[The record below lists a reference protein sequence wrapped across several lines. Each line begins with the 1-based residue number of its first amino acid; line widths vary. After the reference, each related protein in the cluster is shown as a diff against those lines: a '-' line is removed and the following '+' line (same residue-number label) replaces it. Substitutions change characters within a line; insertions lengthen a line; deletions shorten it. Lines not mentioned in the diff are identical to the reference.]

1 MNREQKTEAIAE
13 IAEQIEQSQAVFA
26 IDYRGITVAEIAL
39 VRAQLG
45 AADASFRVVKNSL
58 TELAADKAGAEHL
71 KSLLEGPTALTFV
84 RGDAAAAAKA
94 ISTFNRET
102 DLLPFKGGIIDGEP
116 LEVEQ
121 IKIIARLPAR
131 EVLYGQLVGMVA
143 APVGG
148 LVRGLGGLIGGLAT
162 ALGQIQLQ
170 RADEPQPEAQV
181 VAEPEAAPETDADA
195 APETEAQAEEAPAAE
210 AESEAEAE
218 PEVEAEAEPEVE
230 AEAEAEEAPAEEAP
244 AEEASSDNEAD
255 ASA

>member
-1 MNREQKTEAIAE
+1 MNREQKIEAVDE

-26 IDYRGITVAEIAL
+26 IDYRGITVSEIAS

-71 KSLLEGPTALTFV
+71 KSLLQGPTALTFV

-102 DLLPFKGGIIDGEP
+102 DLLPFKGGIMDGEP

-170 RADEPQPEAQV
+170 RADEPQPEAQA
-181 VAEPEAAPETDADA
+181 VAEPEAAPEAEAEAAPEAEVAPEAEAEA
-195 APETEAQAEEAPAAE
+195 APET
-210 AESEAEAE
+210 
-218 PEVEAEAEPEVE
+218 
-230 AEAEAEEAPAEEAP
+230 EAEAEEAPTAEAEAEAEVEPEVEAEEAP

>member
-1 MNREQKTEAIAE
+1 MNREQKIEAVDE

-26 IDYRGITVAEIAL
+26 IDYRGITVSEIAS

-45 AADASFRVVKNSL
+45 EADASFRVVKNSL

-71 KSLLEGPTALTFV
+71 KTLLEGPTALTFV

-94 ISTFNRET
+94 IATFNRET
-102 DLLPFKGGIIDGEP
+102 DLLPFKGGIMDGEP

-170 RADEPQPEAQV
+170 RADEPQPEAQA
-181 VAEPEAAPETDADA
+181 VAEPEAAPEAEADA
-195 APETEAQAEEAPAAE
+195 APKTEAEAEEAPTAEAGAE
-210 AESEAEAE
+210 AEVE
-218 PEVEAEAEPEVE
+218 PEVEAEAET
-230 AEAEAEEAPAEEAP
+230 EEAPAEAP

>member
-1 MNREQKTEAIAE
+1 MNKEQKIEAVAQIAQ
-13 IAEQIEQSQAVFA
+13 QIEESQAVFA
-26 IDYRGITVAEIAL
+26 IDYRGVTVSQIAS

-45 AADASFRVVKNSL
+45 EVDASFRVVKNSL

-116 LEVEQ
+116 IEVEQ

-131 EVLYGQLVGMVA
+131 EVLYGQLVGIVA
-143 APVGG
+143 APLGG
-148 LVRGLGGLIGGLAT
+148 LVRGLGGLIGGLAV
-162 ALGQIQLQ
+162 ALGQIQAQ
-170 RADEPQPEAQV
+170 RADEPQPEPQPEA
-181 VAEPEAAPETDADA
+181 VAEPAAEVEPEAVAAP
-195 APETEAQAEEAPAAE
+195 E
-210 AESEAEAE
+210 AESEAEPEGEAE
-218 PEVEAEAEPEVE
+218 AATEPEAEAEG
-230 AEAEAEEAPAEEAP
+230 
-244 AEEASSDNEAD
+244 EASSDNEAD

>member
-1 MNREQKTEAIAE
+1 MNKEQKIEAVAE

-26 IDYRGITVAEIAL
+26 IDYRGITVSEIAL

-45 AADASFRVVKNSL
+45 EADASFRVVKNSL

-71 KSLLEGPTALTFV
+71 KSLLQGPTALTFV
-84 RGDAAAAAKA
+84 RGDAAAAAKT

-102 DLLPFKGGIIDGEP
+102 ELLPFKGGIIDGEP
-116 LEVEQ
+116 IEVEQ

-170 RADEPQPEAQV
+170 RADEPQPEAEAA
-181 VAEPEAAPETDADA
+181 AEPEAAPEAEA
-195 APETEAQAEEAPAAE
+195 APEPEAALE
-210 AESEAEAE
+210 
-218 PEVEAEAEPEVE
+218 
-230 AEAEAEEAPAEEAP
+230 
-244 AEEASSDNEAD
+244 
-255 ASA
+255 

>member
-1 MNREQKTEAIAE
+1 MNKEQKIEAVAE

-26 IDYRGITVAEIAL
+26 IDYRGITVSEIAS

-71 KSLLEGPTALTFV
+71 KSLLQGPTALTFV
-84 RGDAAAAAKA
+84 RGDAAAAAKT

-102 DLLPFKGGIIDGEP
+102 ELLPFKGGIIDGEP
-116 LEVEQ
+116 IEVEQ

-170 RADEPQPEAQV
+170 RADEPQPEAEAA
-181 VAEPEAAPETDADA
+181 AEPEAAPEAEA
-195 APETEAQAEEAPAAE
+195 APETEAQAEEAPTAE
-210 AESEAEAE
+210 AEPEAEVE
-218 PEVEAEAEPEVE
+218 PEVEAEAET
-230 AEAEAEEAPAEEAP
+230 EEAP

>member
-1 MNREQKTEAIAE
+1 MNKEQKIEAVAE

-26 IDYRGITVAEIAL
+26 IDYRGITVSEIAL

-71 KSLLEGPTALTFV
+71 KTLLEGPTALTFV

-102 DLLPFKGGIIDGEP
+102 DLLPFKGGIMDGEP

-170 RADEPQPEAQV
+170 RADEPQPEAEAA
-181 VAEPEAAPETDADA
+181 AEPEAEAAPEAEGEA
-195 APETEAQAEEAPAAE
+195 APETEAPAEEAPTAE
-210 AESEAEAE
+210 AEAEAEVE
-218 PEVEAEAEPEVE
+218 PEVEAEAET
-230 AEAEAEEAPAEEAP
+230 EEAP

>member
-1 MNREQKTEAIAE
+1 MNKEQKIEAVAE

-26 IDYRGITVAEIAL
+26 IDYRGITVSEIAS

-58 TELAADKAGAEHL
+58 TELAADKAGAQHL
-71 KSLLEGPTALTFV
+71 KSLLQGPTALTFV
-84 RGDAAAAAKA
+84 RGDAAAAAKT

-102 DLLPFKGGIIDGEP
+102 DLLPFKGGIMDGEP

-170 RADEPQPEAQV
+170 RADEPQPEAEV
-181 VAEPEAAPETDADA
+181 AAEPEA
-195 APETEAQAEEAPAAE
+195 APETEAQAEEAPTA
-210 AESEAEAE
+210 
-218 PEVEAEAEPEVE
+218 E
-230 AEAEAEEAPAEEAP
+230 AEAEAEVEPEVGAEAETDEAP

>member
-1 MNREQKTEAIAE
+1 MNKEQKIEAVAE

-26 IDYRGITVAEIAL
+26 IDYRGITVSEIAL

-45 AADASFRVVKNSL
+45 EADASFRVVKNSL

-71 KSLLEGPTALTFV
+71 KSLLQGPTALTFV
-84 RGDAAAAAKA
+84 RGDAAAAAKT

-102 DLLPFKGGIIDGEP
+102 ELLPFKGGIIDGEP
-116 LEVEQ
+116 IEVEQ

-170 RADEPQPEAQV
+170 RADEPQPEAEAA
-181 VAEPEAAPETDADA
+181 AEPEAAPEAEEAPEAEA
-195 APETEAQAEEAPAAE
+195 APETEAQAEEAPTAE
-210 AESEAEAE
+210 AEPEAEVE
-218 PEVEAEAEPEVE
+218 PEVEAEAET
-230 AEAEAEEAPAEEAP
+230 EEAP

>member
-1 MNREQKTEAIAE
+1 MNKEQKIEAVAQIAQ
-13 IAEQIEQSQAVFA
+13 QIEQSQAVFA
-26 IDYRGITVAEIAL
+26 IDYRGVTVSQIAS

-45 AADASFRVVKNSL
+45 DLDASFRVVKNSL

-116 LEVEQ
+116 IEVEQ
-121 IKIIARLPAR
+121 LKIIARLPAR
-131 EVLYGQLVGMVA
+131 EVLYGQLVGMIA

-148 LVRGLGGLIGGLAT
+148 LVRGLGGLIGGLAV
-162 ALGQIQLQ
+162 ALGQIQAQ
-170 RADEPQPEAQV
+170 RADEPQPEAAAQPEGE
-181 VAEPEAAPETDADA
+181 AEAA
-195 APETEAQAEEAPAAE
+195 TEP
-210 AESEAEAE
+210 EAEAE
-218 PEVEAEAEPEVE
+218 G
-230 AEAEAEEAPAEEAP
+230 
-244 AEEASSDNEAD
+244 EASSDNEAD

>member
-1 MNREQKTEAIAE
+1 MNKEQKIEAVAE

-26 IDYRGITVAEIAL
+26 IDYRGITVSEIAL

-45 AADASFRVVKNSL
+45 EADASFRVVKNSL

-71 KSLLEGPTALTFV
+71 KSLLQGPTALTFV
-84 RGDAAAAAKA
+84 RGDAAAAAKT

-102 DLLPFKGGIIDGEP
+102 ELLPFKGGIIDGEP
-116 LEVEQ
+116 IEVEQ

-170 RADEPQPEAQV
+170 RADEPQPEAEAA
-181 VAEPEAAPETDADA
+181 AEPEAAPEAEA
-195 APETEAQAEEAPAAE
+195 APETEAQAEEAPTAE
-210 AESEAEAE
+210 AEPEAEVE
-218 PEVEAEAEPEVE
+218 PEVEAEAET
-230 AEAEAEEAPAEEAP
+230 EEAP

>member
-1 MNREQKTEAIAE
+1 MNREQKIEAVAE
-13 IAEQIEQSQAVFA
+13 IAEQIEGSQAVFA
-26 IDYRGITVAEIAL
+26 IDYRGITVSQIAS

-45 AADASFRVVKNSL
+45 EADASFRVVKNSL

-102 DLLPFKGGIIDGEP
+102 DLLPFKGGIMDGEP

-143 APVGG
+143 SPVGG

-170 RADEPQPEAQV
+170 RADEPQPEA
-181 VAEPEAAPETDADA
+181 DA
-195 APETEAQAEEAPAAE
+195 AP
-210 AESEAEAE
+210 
-218 PEVEAEAEPEVE
+218 
-230 AEAEAEEAPAEEAP
+230 EAEEAPEAETAPEAEAVPEAEEASEAEEAP
-244 AEEASSDNEAD
+244 EAEAAPEETEAPTDNEEEASSDNEAD

>member
-1 MNREQKTEAIAE
+1 MNKEQKIEAVAE

-26 IDYRGITVAEIAL
+26 IDYRGITVSEIAL

-45 AADASFRVVKNSL
+45 EADASFRVVKNSL

-71 KSLLEGPTALTFV
+71 KSLLQGPTALTFV
-84 RGDAAAAAKA
+84 RGDAAAAAKT

-102 DLLPFKGGIIDGEP
+102 ELLPFKGGIIDGEP
-116 LEVEQ
+116 IEVEQ

-170 RADEPQPEAQV
+170 RADEPQPEAEAA
-181 VAEPEAAPETDADA
+181 AEPEAAPEAEGEA
-195 APETEAQAEEAPAAE
+195 APETEAPAEEAPTAE
-210 AESEAEAE
+210 AEAEAEVE
-218 PEVEAEAEPEVE
+218 PEVEAEAET
-230 AEAEAEEAPAEEAP
+230 EEAP

>member
-1 MNREQKTEAIAE
+1 MNKEQKIEAVAE

-26 IDYRGITVAEIAL
+26 IDYRGITVSEIAL

-45 AADASFRVVKNSL
+45 EADASFRVVKNSL

-71 KSLLEGPTALTFV
+71 KSLLQGPTALTFV
-84 RGDAAAAAKA
+84 RGDAAAAAKT

-102 DLLPFKGGIIDGEP
+102 ELLPFKGGIIDGEP
-116 LEVEQ
+116 IEVEQ

-170 RADEPQPEAQV
+170 RADEPQPEAEAA
-181 VAEPEAAPETDADA
+181 AEPEAAPEAEEAPEAEA
-195 APETEAQAEEAPAAE
+195 APETEAPAEEAPTAE
-210 AESEAEAE
+210 AEPEAEVE
-218 PEVEAEAEPEVE
+218 PEVEAEAET
-230 AEAEAEEAPAEEAP
+230 EEAP

>member
-1 MNREQKTEAIAE
+1 MNREQKIEAVDE

-26 IDYRGITVAEIAL
+26 IDYRGITVSEIAS

-45 AADASFRVVKNSL
+45 EADASFRVVKNSL

-71 KSLLEGPTALTFV
+71 KSLLQGPTALTFV

-102 DLLPFKGGIIDGEP
+102 DLLSFKGGIMDGEP

-121 IKIIARLPAR
+121 IEIIARLPAR

-170 RADEPQPEAQV
+170 RADEPQPEAQA
-181 VAEPEAAPETDADA
+181 VAEPEAAPEAEADA
-195 APETEAQAEEAPAAE
+195 APKTEAEAEEAPTAEAGAE
-210 AESEAEAE
+210 AEVE
-218 PEVEAEAEPEVE
+218 PEVEAEAET
-230 AEAEAEEAPAEEAP
+230 EEAPAEAP

>member
-1 MNREQKTEAIAE
+1 MNKEQKIEAVAQIAQ
-13 IAEQIEQSQAVFA
+13 QIEESQAVFA
-26 IDYRGITVAEIAL
+26 IDYRGVTVSQIAS

-45 AADASFRVVKNSL
+45 DLDASFRVVKNSL

-116 LEVEQ
+116 IEVEQ
-121 IKIIARLPAR
+121 LKIIARLPAR
-131 EVLYGQLVGMVA
+131 EVLYGQLVGMIA

-148 LVRGLGGLIGGLAT
+148 LVRGLGGLIGGLAV
-162 ALGQIQLQ
+162 ALGQIQAQ
-170 RADEPQPEAQV
+170 RADEPQPEGEA
-181 VAEPEAAPETDADA
+181 EAA
-195 APETEAQAEEAPAAE
+195 TEP
-210 AESEAEAE
+210 EAEAE
-218 PEVEAEAEPEVE
+218 G
-230 AEAEAEEAPAEEAP
+230 
-244 AEEASSDNEAD
+244 EASSDNEAD

>member
-1 MNREQKTEAIAE
+1 MNKEQKIEAVAQIAQ
-13 IAEQIEQSQAVFA
+13 QIEESQAVFA
-26 IDYRGITVAEIAL
+26 IDYRGITVSQIAS

-45 AADASFRVVKNSL
+45 DVDASFRVVKNSL

-116 LEVEQ
+116 IEVEQ

-131 EVLYGQLVGMVA
+131 EVLYGQLVGIVA
-143 APVGG
+143 APLGG
-148 LVRGLGGLIGGLAT
+148 LVRGLGGLIGGLAV
-162 ALGQIQLQ
+162 ALGQIQAQ
-170 RADEPQPEAQV
+170 RADEPQPEA
-181 VAEPEAAPETDADA
+181 VAAPEAATVP
-195 APETEAQAEEAPAAE
+195 
-210 AESEAEAE
+210 EAEAE
-218 PEVEAEAEPEVE
+218 G
-230 AEAEAEEAPAEEAP
+230 
-244 AEEASSDNEAD
+244 EASSDNEAD